1 VLILE
6 ARDRIGGRVWTDSSF
21 QGVSLDLGATWIEG
35 IKGNPI
41 ASLAHSFNLRTLP
54 TDFDNRA
61 LYDFDGKRL
70 SNLDVARI
78 ESNYQSMLRQ
88 VERLRDELEDEHEDD
103 ISLKQGFDRI
113 SSRRVLSNKERRE
126 LDYSINTE
134 IEHDYGADV
143 SDLSLFNWDQDE
155 EFGGKSVL
163 FPGGYS
169 QIAGALA
176 SGLDIRLNQSVKHIE
191 YGNRG
196 VRIVT
201 DEKTFE
207 AQRAIVTLPLGILKR
222 GIVTFS
228 PPLPER
234 KLKAIRRVGMGILNK
249 LYLRF
254 PKVFWTKEDL
264 LGCISTRKGE
274 WTEWLNF
281 YKYTGEPILLGF
293 NAGDYGWRIE
303 ALSNSQVIEAAMQ
316 VLRRIYGSSIPNP
329 TGALITRWGSDP
341 FTLGSYSYITPG
353 ATGADYDILAEP
365 IGDRIFFA
373 GEATSRTYA
382 ATVHGAFLSGER
394 EARRISNL

>member
-1 VLILE
+1 M
-6 ARDRIGGRVWTDSSF
+6 
-21 QGVSLDLGATWIEG
+21 LG
-35 IKGNPI
+35 
-41 ASLAHSFNLRTLP
+41 
-54 TDFDNRA
+54 
-61 LYDFDGKRL
+61 
-70 SNLDVARI
+70 
-78 ESNYQSMLRQ
+78 Q
-88 VERLRDELEDEHEDD
+88 VERLRDKLEDEDEDD

-113 SSRRVLSNKERRE
+113 SSRRALSNKERRE

-176 SGLDIRLNQSVKHIE
+176 RGLDIRLNQSVKHIE

-222 GIVTFS
+222 GMVTFS

-234 KLKAIRRVGMGILNK
+234 KLKAIRRLGMGILNK

-293 NAGDYGWRIE
+293 NAGDYGRRIE

-329 TGALITRWGSDP
+329 TGALITRWGFDP